1 MTKINVIQVLKAGMH
16 SSVQDLGCPGY
27 RHLGITTGGALDRH
41 ALILA
46 NRLLG
51 NSDASAGI
59 ELTSGIVELKFSRD
73 TWFVLTGASYQ
84 ISIDQR
90 DIWCNWRNKI
100 KAGET
105 LTLRG
110 PKSGM
115 HAYLALEGGIMGGTV
130 GGIVDEIQ
138 NGSLDTNNHLQP
150 KSGSLVGSRFYGVLG
165 TVLKNGDRLEL
176 GQAGTI
182 SKPIGAVQRGYSNE
196 IRALPGPEMS
206 RFSEESKKAFWNTCW
221 QLTNESN
228 RMGARLSGTS
238 LSLTKQQDMESHA
251 VMPGTVQVPPS
262 GQPIVLL
269 ADSQTTGG
277 YPKIATV
284 IEADLWKLA
293 QTRPGEEIRFVHV
306 SPNQAE
312 DANYEWEQYFYRLQ
326 RAIDANS

>member
-1 MTKINVIQVLKAGMH
+1 MTEMSSVQILKAGIH
-16 SSVQDLGCPGY
+16 SSVQDLGCTGY
-27 RHLGITTGGALDRH
+27 RHLGISGGGALDRH

-51 NSDASAGI
+51 NPDTSAAI
-59 ELTSGIVELKFSRD
+59 ELTSGTVELMFNRD
-73 TWFVLTGASYQ
+73 TWFVVTGASYQ
-84 ISIDQR
+84 ISIGQR
-90 DIWCNWRNKI
+90 NIWCNWRNKI

-105 LTLRG
+105 LSLKG

-115 HAYLALEGGIMGGTV
+115 HAYLAFEGGITHV
-130 GGIVDEIQ
+130 NDSTHNTPDVP
-138 NGSLDTNNHLQP
+138 LA
-150 KSGSLVGSRFYGVLG
+150 SRFTGNPGRVLQD
-165 TVLKNGDRLEL
+165 GDRLAL

-196 IRALPGPEMS
+196 IRALPGPEMALFSPES
-206 RFSEESKKAFWNTCW
+206 RKAFWNTSW
-221 QLTNESN
+221 ELTNESN
-228 RMGARLSGTS
+228 RMGARLFGTT
-238 LSLTKQQDMESHA
+238 LSLTQQQELQSHA

-269 ADSQTTGG
+269 ADAQTTGG

-293 QTRPGEEIRFVHV
+293 QTRPGEDIKFVHV
-306 SPNQAE
+306 SPNQAD

-326 RAIDANS
+326 RAIEANS

>member
-1 MTKINVIQVLKAGMH
+1 MTKINSIQVLKPGMH
-16 SSVQDLGCPGY
+16 SSVQDLGCTGY
-27 RHLGITTGGALDRH
+27 RHLGVTTGGALDRH

-51 NSDASAGI
+51 NSDSSAGI
-59 ELTSGIVELKFSRD
+59 ELTSGSVELKFNCD
-73 TWFVLTGASYQ
+73 IWFVVTGARYQ
-84 ISIDQR
+84 ISIGQR

-115 HAYLALEGGIMGGTV
+115 RAYLALEGGIIGG
-130 GGIVDEIQ
+130 VD
-138 NGSLDTNNHLQP
+138 NGMPDTDSPL
-150 KSGSLVGSRFYGVLG
+150 GSRFSGVLG
-165 TVLKNGDRLEL
+165 VVLKDGDRLAL

-182 SKPIGAVQRGYSNE
+182 SKPIGAVPRGYSNE

-206 RFSEESKKAFWNTCW
+206 LFSTESKKSFWNTSW

-238 LSLTKQQDMESHA
+238 LSLLQQQDMESHA

-293 QTRPGEEIRFVHV
+293 QTRPGEEVRFVHV
-306 SPNQAE
+306 SPNQAD
-312 DANYEWEQYFYRLQ
+312 DANYEWEEYFYRLQ
-326 RAIDANS
+326 RAMEANG

>member
-1 MTKINVIQVLKAGMH
+1 MH
-16 SSVQDLGCPGY
+16 SSVQDLGCTGY
-27 RHLGITTGGALDRH
+27 RHLGVTTGGALDRH

-51 NSDASAGI
+51 NSDSSAGI
-59 ELTSGIVELKFSRD
+59 ELTSGSVELKFNCD
-73 TWFVLTGASYQ
+73 TWFVVTGARYQ
-84 ISIDQR
+84 ISIGQR

-115 HAYLALEGGIMGGTV
+115 RAYLALEGGIIGG
-130 GGIVDEIQ
+130 VD
-138 NGSLDTNNHLQP
+138 NGMPDTDSPL
-150 KSGSLVGSRFYGVLG
+150 GSRFSGVLG
-165 TVLKNGDRLEL
+165 VVLKDGDRLAL

-182 SKPIGAVQRGYSNE
+182 SKPIGAVPRGYSNE

-206 RFSEESKKAFWNTCW
+206 LFSTESKKSFWNTSW

-238 LSLTKQQDMESHA
+238 LSLLQQQDMESHA
-251 VMPGTVQVPPS
+251 VMPGTIQVPPS

-306 SPNQAE
+306 SPNQAD

-326 RAIDANS
+326 RAIEANG

>member
-1 MTKINVIQVLKAGMH
+1 MIETNSVLLLKAGIH
-16 SSVQDLGCPGY
+16 SSVQDLGCTGY
-27 RHLGITTGGALDRH
+27 RHLGITGGGALDRH

-51 NSDASAGI
+51 NDDASAAI
-59 ELTSGIVELKFSRD
+59 ELTSGTVELQFNQD
-73 TWFVLTGASYQ
+73 TWFVVTGASYQ
-84 ISIDQR
+84 ISIGQR

-105 LTLRG
+105 LSLRG

-115 HAYLALEGGIMGGTV
+115 HAYLALEGGITGGV
-130 GGIVDEIQ
+130 ENGIP
-138 NGSLDTNNHLQP
+138 DTAPPL
-150 KSGSLVGSRFYGVLG
+150 GSRFSGILG
-165 TVLKNGDRLEL
+165 AVLKDGDRLAL
-176 GQAGTI
+176 GQTGTI

-196 IRALPGPEMS
+196 IRALPGPEMAL
-206 RFSEESKKAFWNTCW
+206 FSPESKKAFWNTSW

-228 RMGARLSGTS
+228 RMGARLSGIS
-238 LSLTKQQDMESHA
+238 LSLAQQQDMESHA

-284 IEADLWKLA
+284 IEADLWKLP
-293 QTRPGEEIRFVHV
+293 QTRPGEEVRFVHV
-306 SPNQAE
+306 SPNQAD
-312 DANYEWEQYFYRLQ
+312 DANYEWEEYFYRLQ
-326 RAIDANS
+326 RAIEANG

>member
-1 MTKINVIQVLKAGMH
+1 MTKRNSIQVLKAGMH
-16 SSVQDLGCPGY
+16 SSVQDLGCTGY

-59 ELTSGIVELKFSRD
+59 ELTSGIVELKFNCD
-73 TWFVLTGASYQ
+73 TWFVLTGANYR
-84 ISIDQR
+84 ISIGQR

-100 KAGET
+100 RAGET

-115 HAYLALEGGIMGGTV
+115 RAYLALEGGIV
-130 GGIVDEIQ
+130 DGIEGEIRD
-138 NGSLDTNNHLQP
+138 GSPETNNKLRL
-150 KSGSLVGSRFYGVLG
+150 KSDSLLGDRFSGVLG
-165 TVLKNGDRLEL
+165 AVLKDGDRLAL
-176 GQAGTI
+176 GQAGAI

-196 IRALPGPEMS
+196 IRALPGPEMPL
-206 RFSEESKKAFWNTCW
+206 FSEESKKAFWNSSW

-228 RMGARLSGTS
+228 RMGARLSGIT
-238 LSLTKQQDMESHA
+238 LSLAQQQDMESHA
-251 VMPGTVQVPPS
+251 VMPGAVQVPPA

-293 QTRPGEEIRFVHV
+293 QTRPGEEVRFVHV
-306 SPNQAE
+306 SPNQAD
-312 DANYEWEQYFYRLQ
+312 DANYEWEEYFYRLQ
-326 RAIDANS
+326 RAIEANG